1 MHPSK
6 YGILITTIVLS
17 FICINSF
24 ASTQSEAEI
33 ANRIAPVGN
42 VYLDGD
48 IKSTTTAAAPA
59 KSTEPRTGKQIYNTY
74 CMACHATGV
83 AGAPIKGNAKVWKP
97 RLAKGTKT
105 LYKNAKV
112 GFNAMPPL
120 GTCADCSDAEI
131 KSAVDFILK

>member
-6 YGILITTIVLS
+6 YVVLITTLVLS
-17 FICINSF
+17 FISINSS

-33 ANRIAPVGN
+33 ANRIAPVGS

-48 IKSTTTAAAPA
+48 IKSTTKTPPE

-74 CMACHATGV
+74 CMACHASG
-83 AGAPIKGNAKVWKP
+83 ALGAPLKGDAKAWKP
-97 RLAKGTKT
+97 RLALGTKK
-105 LYKNAKV
+105 LYQQAIS
-112 GFNAMPPL
+112 GFKGMPAR

-131 KSAVDFILK
+131 KSAVDFIIK